1 MSNYKEGQIHMVSDA
16 LEQKGE
22 FTPDDMTLLGQAT
35 PEQLKSVRG
44 YLRGTHG
51 IIKRDYRGFTETALL
66 SPDTTFFAS
75 GKGELDEDAFFQSR
89 EGEIWVSPSFR
100 KRFGRTFRKSQASNR
115 RYVACELKQNASDT
129 DIRANLPV
137 SHLSKLGDIARF
149 IKAQRGGK
157 KGVLLNNGLANIFY
171 VEDENGQVFAVLVGW
186 GSGGRTWYVYD
197 WRLDEDG
204 DWLAGR
210 QVLCP
215 GNAVL

>member
-44 YLRGTHG
+44 YLRGTHE

-89 EGEIWVSPSFR
+89 KGEIWVAPFFR
-100 KRFGRTFRKSQASNR
+100 EKFGHTFRKSRASNR
-115 RYVACELKQNASDT
+115 KYVACELKQSANDT
-129 DIRANLPV
+129 VIQADLPKR
-137 SHLSKLGDIARF
+137 HLSTLGDIARL
-149 IKAQRGGK
+149 IKSGDMSRDCTYVA
-157 KGVLLNNGLANIFY
+157 Y
-171 VEDENGQVFAVLVGW
+171 VEDKSGQVFAVGV
-186 GSGGRTWYVYD
+186 D
-197 WRLDEDG
+197 WRIGDRGWRVRCWGLDG
-204 DWLAGR
+204 GGLWFVGS

-215 GNAVL
+215 GNAIL